1 MATKTGSSGV
11 VKIRDADD
19 SGAVAVV
26 GEVRTFSIETSAD
39 TIEDSVM
46 GDSARTYLAGLE
58 SSTVSIECY
67 WDDADAQQLELDGRN
82 VIDFEIYPTGT
93 GAGEK
98 YYSGEGIVTSKS
110 ITTSFDGMVEAS
122 FSIQV
127 SGAVT
132 EATA

>member
-11 VKIRDADD
+11 VKIAANGG
-19 SGAVAVV
+19 SVAVV

-46 GDSARTYLAGLE
+46 GDNARTYLAGLE

-67 WDDADAQQLELDGRN
+67 WDDSDAQQLELDGRN
-82 VIDFEIYPTGT
+82 DIDFEIYPTGT
-93 GAGEK
+93 ATGEK
-98 YYSGEGIVTSKS
+98 YYTGGGIVTSKS

>member
-11 VKIRDADD
+11 VKIAANGG
-19 SGAVAVV
+19 SVAVV

-46 GDSARTYLAGLE
+46 GDTARTYLAGLE

-82 VIDFEIYPTGT
+82 DIDFEIYPTGT
-93 GAGEK
+93 ATGEK
-98 YYSGEGIVTSKS
+98 YYTGGGIVTSKS